1 MQNDTLP
8 TWNRKKRKRKSSIIA
23 ERSGVG
29 NGSGEGEGNV
39 EEQAGILSSS
49 STYET
54 NSYKLCTQQSKPLI
68 CFFSLIPYIA
78 VMFCL
83 FSLSCK
89 AHRHLILYI
98 VFAKEQ
104 FANELRR

>member
-8 TWNRKKRKRKSSIIA
+8 TWNRKKRKRKSSILA

-29 NGSGEGEGNV
+29 KGSGEGEENV
-39 EEQAGILSSS
+39 EEQTVLSSS

-68 CFFSLIPYIA
+68 CCFSLIPYIA

-83 FSLSCK
+83 FFPVL
-89 AHRHLILYI
+89 
-98 VFAKEQ
+98 
-104 FANELRR
+104 